1 MIHTLGLKCCHEV
14 LRVELVTW
22 CFPGVEG
29 RLVKLDKVLVMV
41 DANRIG
47 HLKQELKEDVGIFDV
62 KPHIACWVY
71 TIIAQVYCR
80 TIGAGFSENRWRK
93 VKKLAGH
100 ECRGEIS

>member
-47 HLKQELKEDVGIFDV
+47 HLKQELKEDVGIFD
-62 KPHIACWVY
+62 Y
-71 TIIAQVYCR
+71 TVGQLVPDFQKID
-80 TIGAGFSENRWRK
+80 
-93 VKKLAGH
+93 
-100 ECRGEIS
+100 GER